1 MVRSN
6 CIPGVNPRHTR
17 TPRFPATTVLMA
29 KSQRYRD
36 PYWCSRWPIYTHCY
50 CPAPIHQTHNSMK
63 DSSLFSIPL
72 FHARKQGSTSPFRSW
87 MLSMSTSRSRSQ
99 RILSLSHTS
108 FFPTFRPGMP
118 ILVRIFP
125 YYAACLGSS
134 STWDICHH
142 LHAVLCNEASFKPLS
157 SIDPCID
164 LTQPYSDQRQWF
176 YPDKSIIFSVFIVKC
191 VSTTHLSMISSAI
204 PFTLVPSVSTLLPFI
219 TDSLI
224 TWFNATIIMH
234 QAMLLMIQ
242 ACTPPVYALAL
253 VIPELVLAPGTA
265 KLLCITLLATRNRV
279 RRLLY
284 QAGNLIDLS
293 LWLSH
298 NDLRFCRLFDS
309 ISCSD
314 WQVLIIANIWQRTG
328 YGWKLAISRRL
339 LFVGRDAEED
349 QADDEGE
356 GGGVVQG
363 DFHEHAAEH
372 ESWDPKLMFEV
383 RMTARIFGMT
393 IVIPQTNELNN
404 EE

>member
-50 CPAPIHQTHNSMK
+50 CPAPIHQTHIPWKTLVCSQYPSSMRENK
-63 DSSLFSIPL
+63 DLHHL
-72 FHARKQGSTSPFRSW
+72 FHAGKQGSTSPFRSW

-176 YPDKSIIFSVFIVKC
+176 YSDKSIIFSVLIVNC
-191 VSTTHLSMISSAI
+191 VSTTHLSMILSAI
-204 PFTLVPSVSTLLPFI
+204 PLALVPFVLFI
-219 TDSLI
+219 ANSLN
-224 TWFNATIIMH
+224 TWSNIIMH
-234 QAMLLMIQ
+234 QAMLLRAQVCIS
-242 ACTPPVYALAL
+242 PL
-253 VIPELVLAPGTA
+253 VSAPELTRYPRACVGTGH
-265 KLLCITLLATRNRV
+265 R
-279 RRLLY
+279 
-284 QAGNLIDLS
+284 
-293 LWLSH
+293 
-298 NDLRFCRLFDS
+298 
-309 ISCSD
+309 
-314 WQVLIIANIWQRTG
+314 
-328 YGWKLAISRRL
+328 
-339 LFVGRDAEED
+339 
-349 QADDEGE
+349 
-356 GGGVVQG
+356 
-363 DFHEHAAEH
+363 
-372 ESWDPKLMFEV
+372 
-383 RMTARIFGMT
+383 
-393 IVIPQTNELNN
+393 
-404 EE
+404 